1 MKIGNLHFE
10 NNVFLAP
17 MAGVT
22 DISFRGLCKEQGCGL
37 VYTEMVSAKALYYG
51 NDNTQ
56 NLLRI
61 SEEEKPVA
69 VQIFGND
76 PEVMAKVV
84 EEHFNHRDD
93 ICIIDVNMGCP
104 APKIVKNGEGSAL
117 MKDPKLAAE
126 IIRRL
131 KKVSTKPVT
140 AKFRKGF
147 DDENIN
153 AVEFALALEE
163 AGVDAITVHG
173 RTRKQM
179 YEGKADW
186 NIIKEVKKA
195 VKIPVIGN
203 GDVFTPEDAL
213 KMKELTDC
221 DGIMIARGSMG
232 NPWLFKQIQRIIN
245 GEELKEVT
253 PEEKIDMCLRHY
265 ELAIKYDGEY
275 KAIREMRK
283 HASWYIKGLP
293 KCTEIRNEM
302 NSLENSDDV
311 KKALIEYKEYLKKL
325 KDLNKTKE

>member
-1 MKIGNLHFE
+1 MKIGNIEFK

-51 NDNTQ
+51 SDNTKK
-56 NLLRI
+56 LLRI

-76 PEVMAKVV
+76 PDIMAKVV
-84 EEHFNHRDD
+84 EENFNSRDD
-93 ICIIDVNMGCP
+93 ICIVDVNMGCP

-126 IIRRL
+126 IIKKL
-131 KKVSTKPVT
+131 KKVSSKPVT
-140 AKFRKGF
+140 AKFRRGF
-147 DDENIN
+147 DDDNLN
-153 AVEFALALEE
+153 AVEFALALED
-163 AGVDAITVHG
+163 AGVDAIAIHG

-186 NIIKEVKKA
+186 NIIKEIKEKVN
-195 VKIPVIGN
+195 IPVIGN

-213 KMKELTDC
+213 NMKKLTNC
-221 DGIMIARGSMG
+221 DAIMVARGSMG
-232 NPWLFKQIQRIIN
+232 NPWIFKQIQRVLE
-245 GEELKEVT
+245 GKELKEIT
-253 PEEKIDMCLRHY
+253 PEEKIDMCIRHY
-265 ELAIKYDGEY
+265 ELAIKNDGY
-275 KAIREMRK
+275 HKAIREMRK

-293 KCTEIRNEM
+293 NCTELRNKM
-302 NSLENSDDV
+302 NILEDSDTIMRLLLD
-311 KKALIEYKEYLKKL
+311 YKDELKGLDIKR
-325 KDLNKTKE
+325 

>member
-1 MKIGNLHFE
+1 MKIGNIEFK

-51 NDNTQ
+51 SDNTKK
-56 NLLRI
+56 LLRI

-76 PEVMAKVV
+76 SDIMAKVV
-84 EEHFNHRDD
+84 EENFNSRDD

-126 IIRRL
+126 IIKKL
-131 KKVSTKPVT
+131 KAVSSKPVT
-140 AKFRKGF
+140 AKFRRGF
-147 DDENIN
+147 DDDNLN
-153 AVEFALALEE
+153 AVEFALALED
-163 AGVDAITVHG
+163 AGADAIAIHG
-173 RTRKQM
+173 RTRRQM

-186 NIIKEVKKA
+186 NIIKEIKEKVN
-195 VKIPVIGN
+195 IPVIGN

-213 KMKELTDC
+213 NMKKLTNC
-221 DGIMIARGSMG
+221 DAIMVARGSMG
-232 NPWLFKQIQRIIN
+232 NPWIFKQIQRVLE
-245 GEELKEVT
+245 GKELKEIT
-253 PEEKIDMCLRHY
+253 PEEKIDMCIRHY
-265 ELAIKYDGEY
+265 ELAIKNDGY
-275 KAIREMRK
+275 HKAIREMRK

-293 KCTEIRNEM
+293 KCTELRNKM
-302 NSLENSDDV
+302 NILEDSDAVMKLLLD
-311 KKALIEYKEYLKKL
+311 YKDELKG
-325 KDLNKTKE
+325 LNINI

>member
-1 MKIGNLHFE
+1 MKIGNLEFK

-51 NDNTQ
+51 SENTKQ
-56 NLLRI
+56 LLRI
-61 SEEEKPVA
+61 SEEEMPVA
-69 VQIFGND
+69 AQIFGND
-76 PEVMAKVV
+76 PKIMANVV
-84 EEHFNHRDD
+84 KEHLNKRDD
-93 ICIIDVNMGCP
+93 ICIIDINMGCP

-117 MKDPKLAAE
+117 MKNPELAGQIVRE
-126 IIRRL
+126 I
-131 KKVSTKPVT
+131 KEVSSKPVT
-140 AKFRKGF
+140 VKFRKGF
-147 DDENIN
+147 DEDNIN
-153 AVEFALALEE
+153 AVQFALALEE
-163 AGVDAITVHG
+163 AGADAIAIHG

-186 NIIKEVKKA
+186 NIIKDIKDN

-213 KMKELTDC
+213 KMKNLTNC

-232 NPWLFKQIQRIIN
+232 NPWLFKQIQRILQ
-245 GEELKEVT
+245 GEKLKEIT
-253 PEEKIDMCLRHY
+253 PEEKIDMCIRHY
-265 ELAIKYDGEY
+265 ELAIKYDGDY

-293 KCTEIRNEM
+293 RCTEVRNVM
-302 NSLENSDDV
+302 NTLENSGDV
-311 KKALIEYKEYLKKL
+311 MKLLISYKESLKNFKG
-325 KDLNKTKE
+325 

>member
-1 MKIGNLHFE
+1 MKIGNIEFK

-51 NDNTQ
+51 SDNTKK
-56 NLLRI
+56 LLRI

-76 PEVMAKVV
+76 PDIMAKVV
-84 EEHFNHRDD
+84 EENFNSRDD
-93 ICIIDVNMGCP
+93 ICIVDVNMGCP

-126 IIRRL
+126 IIKKL
-131 KKVSTKPVT
+131 KEVSSKPVT
-140 AKFRKGF
+140 AKFRRGF
-147 DDENIN
+147 DDDNLN
-153 AVEFALALEE
+153 AVEFALALED
-163 AGVDAITVHG
+163 AGADAIAVHG

-186 NIIKEVKKA
+186 NIIKEIKEKVN
-195 VKIPVIGN
+195 IPVIGN

-213 KMKELTDC
+213 NMKKLTNC
-221 DGIMIARGSMG
+221 DAIMVARGSMG
-232 NPWLFKQIQRIIN
+232 NPWIFKQIQRVLE
-245 GEELKEVT
+245 GRELKEIT
-253 PEEKIDMCLRHY
+253 PEEKIDMCIRHY
-265 ELAIKYDGEY
+265 ELAIKNDGY
-275 KAIREMRK
+275 HKAIREMRK

-293 KCTEIRNEM
+293 NCTELRNKM
-302 NSLENSDDV
+302 NILEDSDAVMKLLLD
-311 KKALIEYKEYLKKL
+311 YKDEL
-325 KDLNKTKE
+325 KDLSIRR

>member
-1 MKIGNLHFE
+1 MKIGNIEFK

-51 NDNTQ
+51 SDNTKK
-56 NLLRI
+56 LLRI

-76 PEVMAKVV
+76 SDIMAKVV
-84 EEHFNHRDD
+84 EENFNSRDD

-104 APKIVKNGEGSAL
+104 APKIVRNGEGSAL

-126 IIRRL
+126 IIKKL
-131 KKVSTKPVT
+131 KAVSSKPVT
-140 AKFRKGF
+140 AKFRRGF
-147 DDENIN
+147 DDDNLN
-153 AVEFALALEE
+153 AVEFALALED
-163 AGVDAITVHG
+163 AGADAIAIHG

-186 NIIKEVKKA
+186 NIIKEIKEKVN
-195 VKIPVIGN
+195 IPVIGN

-213 KMKELTDC
+213 NMKKLTNC
-221 DGIMIARGSMG
+221 DAIMVARGSMG
-232 NPWLFKQIQRIIN
+232 NPWIFKQIQRVLE
-245 GEELKEVT
+245 GKELKEIT
-253 PEEKIDMCLRHY
+253 PEEKIDMCIRHY
-265 ELAIKYDGEY
+265 ELAIKNDGY
-275 KAIREMRK
+275 HKAIREMRK

-293 KCTEIRNEM
+293 RCTEVRNEI
-302 NSLENSDDV
+302 NVLDDSSMV
-311 KKALIEYKEYLKKL
+311 MKILKEYS
-325 KDLNKTKE
+325 EQI